1 MASRQRSFTSRP
13 KLFHDWLFSSQA
25 FYVECTYSVS
35 AVNTNATTATHP
47 QLEKLF
53 RDVSQ
58 YIISLRSLSPLQ
70 GDQPTKKRK
79 FDSGVNGTDDQSDV
93 WKRGAYS
100 TIKELSFTIPQRKKL
115 NLDIG
120 NATTGLRVKNTTTNG
135 VEFAV
140 NWQDVAQIVCLPVPE
155 KAQAQYNFCVFPMNG
170 DGITNALEVD
180 SIKEQV
186 LWTVPNTTPKGGLC
200 SDDVS
205 YGTDDTYKSIII
217 RLLNERLRQRKGHNV
232 QIVEPDPT
240 EFVSETASPYKKG
253 DKAVHVKAFRGNK
266 DGFLFFLPTGILWGF
281 KKPLMF
287 FSFDSI
293 DSVSYTSVLQRT
305 FNLNI
310 SARGFLSNSEPQE
323 YEFSMLDQGEF
334 AGIDAY
340 IKRHQLQDSSM
351 AEQRRAKRLNING
364 IKGETS
370 GEDQTDSP
378 GELEKAAQEAGDL
391 EDDEEEEDENFDP
404 GSEGESEG
412 SGTSDEEEDT
422 NEPVGEGND
431 VDVDDTP

>member
-1 MASRQRSFTSRP
+1 MD
-13 KLFHDWLFSSQA
+13 LDLLDWLFSSQT
-25 FYVECTYSVS
+25 FRVDCTYLVS
-35 AVNTNATTATHP
+35 TVNTNANAAIHP
-47 QLEKLF
+47 QLEELF
-53 RDVSQ
+53 GDVSQ
-58 YIISLRSLSPLQ
+58 YIISLRSLPPLQ
-70 GDQPTKKRK
+70 GDQPSKKRK
-79 FDSGVNGTDDQSDV
+79 FDSGVNGPDNQYDM
-93 WKRGAYS
+93 WKHGAYS
-100 TIKELSFTIPQRKKL
+100 TIKELSFTVPQRKKL

-120 NATTGLRVKNTTTNG
+120 NATTGLRAKNTTTDE

-155 KAQAQYNFCVFPMNG
+155 KAQAQYNFSIFPING
-170 DGITNALEVD
+170 DGITNASEAG
-180 SIKEQV
+180 SIKEQI
-186 LWTVPNTTPKGGLC
+186 LWTVPNITPKGGLC

-205 YGTDDTYKSIII
+205 YGTDETYKSIMI
-217 RLLNERLRQRKGHNV
+217 RLLNERLRQRKGHSV

-240 EFVSETASPYKKG
+240 EFVSETAQPYKKG
-253 DKAVHVKAFRGNK
+253 DQAVHVKAFRGNK
-266 DGFLFFLPTGILWGF
+266 DGFLFFLPTGIFWGF
-281 KKPLMF
+281 KKPLVF
-287 FSFDSI
+287 FSFDAI

-310 SARGFLSNSEPQE
+310 SARGSLSNSETQE

-334 AGIDAY
+334 ANINAY
-340 IKRHQLQDSSM
+340 IKRHQLQDASM
-351 AEQRRAKRLNING
+351 AEQRRAKKLNING
-364 IKGETS
+364 IKGEAP
-370 GEDQTDSP
+370 GEDRTDSP

-412 SGTSDEEEDT
+412 SGTSDEDEDG